1 MSTWIVRAQYPTGDV
16 VEEFADQEEAIA
28 ARERHLEQGFPV
40 SVATLGPA
48 PGAVVQTR
56 CSFCGK
62 ERNEALRLIV
72 GPPDAGVAICDECV
86 RLCYGLI
93 ESKAHERDLEGSP

>member
-1 MSTWIVRAQYPTGDV
+1 MNTWVVRAQYPTGDV

-28 ARERHLEQGFPV
+28 TRERHLQHGFPV
-40 SVATLGPA
+40 SVATLCPT
-48 PGAVVQTR
+48 PGASVPTR

-62 ERNEALRLIV
+62 ERDRVGRLIA

-86 RLCYGLI
+86 TLCYELI
-93 ESKAHERDLEGSP
+93 TPKPT

>member
-1 MSTWIVRAQYPTGDV
+1 MSTWVVRAQYPTGDV

-28 ARERHLEQGFPV
+28 ARERHLEHGFPV
-40 SVATLGPA
+40 SVATLLPA
-48 PGAVVQTR
+48 PGASVLTR

-62 ERNEALRLIV
+62 ERAGVGRLIV

-86 RLCYGLI
+86 TLCYEMI
-93 ESKAHERDLEGSP
+93 ASKSA